1 MFGASISYI
10 SYITIITLCQEIFHI
25 DYLRVIG
32 YIFTMATNKPKILF
46 VVEKELIERIDNYR
60 FDNRI
65 NSRSEAIR
73 RLLDECLK
81 IHEGD
86 NQVTPLA

>member
-1 MFGASISYI
+1 MSR
-10 SYITIITLCQEIFHI
+10 IFHI

-32 YIFTMATNKPKILF
+32 YIITMATDKPKILF
-46 VVEKELIERIDNYR
+46 VADKGLIKRIDDYR

-86 NQVTPLA
+86 NQVTPLS